1 MHNIITEYQ
10 KIANL
15 IDDNTSNQSSKFR
28 TRNWVKINDESRGAY
43 NVNSQIK
50 FKTTM
55 LKSSLCDYSDA
66 YIFVKGTISVNNTAA
81 QGAAVNNVNLKVI
94 FKNCAPFTN
103 CISETNNTQIDN
115 AKDIDIVMPMYNLIE
130 YSDNYAKT
138 TGSLWQY
145 SKDIPARINNN
156 QIVNFGTNNL
166 TDSFNF
172 KVKFTG
178 QTEDDGTKD
187 VEIMVPLKYLSNF
200 WRTLEMP
207 LFNCEINLILK
218 WSSTCV
224 LVAANTQNQNATFAI
239 TDTKLYAPVVTLSTQ
254 ENTKFL
260 QQLNSGFKRVINWNK
275 YLSKPELLA
284 QNPNLNHLVEPSFQ
298 GVNRLFVLAFENDN
312 HRTSN
317 EQYYLPTVEIKDY
330 NIMINGE
337 NFFDQPIKNNKVT
350 YDNIRKIA
358 TGEEDDYTTD
368 CYLDYQ
374 YFKDTYKMTAVDLS
388 KQKAS
393 DADPRAIQQINFTAN
408 LDRAGNTKVYFILEE
423 AKETILDFSKGTVKV
438 L

>member
-1 MHNIITEYQ
+1 MECQ

-15 IDDNTSNQSSKFR
+15 IDDTSNQPSKFR
-28 TRNWVKINDESRGAY
+28 TRNWVEINDESRGAY

-50 FKTTM
+50 YKTAM

-66 YIFVKGTISVNNTAA
+66 YIFVKGTISVNNAA
-81 QGAAVNNVNLKVI
+81 AAGAAVNNTNKKVI

-103 CISETNNTQIDN
+103 CISEINNTQVDN
-115 AKDIDIVMPMYNLIE
+115 AKDIDIVMSMYNLIE

-145 SKDIPARINNN
+145 YKDIPARNNN
-156 QIVNFGTNNL
+156 NEINEFTGGNT

-172 KVKFTG
+172 KAKITG
-178 QTEDDGTKD
+178 QTGNGGTKD
-187 VEIMVPLKYLSNF
+187 VEIIVPLKYLSIF

-207 LFNCEINLILK
+207 LINCEVNLILT

-224 LVAANTQNQNATFAI
+224 FIATNIPNQNATFEI
-239 TDTKLYAPVVTLSTQ
+239 TDTKLYVPVVTLSTQ

-260 QQLNSGFKRVINWNK
+260 QQLKSGFKRVINWNK

-284 QNPNLNHLVEPSFQ
+284 ENPNLNHLVEPSFQ
-298 GVNRLFVLAFENDN
+298 GVNRLFVLAFENDD
-312 HRTSN
+312 HRTSDDR
-317 EQYYLPTVEIKDY
+317 YYLPTVELKDY
-330 NIMINGE
+330 NIMINDE

-350 YDNIRKIA
+350 YENIRKIA
-358 TGEEDDYTTD
+358 ASQGDDYKTG
-368 CYLDYQ
+368 CLLDYP
-374 YFKDTYKMTAVDLS
+374 YFADTYKMIAVDLS
-388 KQKAS
+388 KQQAL

-408 LDRAGNTKVYFILEE
+408 LDRAENTRVYFILEE
-423 AKETILDFSKGTVKV
+423 AKETILDFSQGPVKV

>member
-1 MHNIITEYQ
+1 M
-10 KIANL
+10 
-15 IDDNTSNQSSKFR
+15 D
-28 TRNWVKINDESRGAY
+28 DESRGAY

-55 LKSSLCDYSDA
+55 LNSSLRDYSDA
-66 YIFVKGTISVNNTAA
+66 YILVKGTITVNNTAA
-81 QGAAVNNVNLKVI
+81 QGAAANNTNKKVI

-103 CISETNNTQIDN
+103 CISEINNTQIDN

-145 SKDIPARINNN
+145 CKDIPARNANGEIIVFDVNN
-156 QIVNFGTNNL
+156 T
-166 TDSFNF
+166 TDSFKF
-172 KVKFTG
+172 KAKITG
-178 QTEDDGTKD
+178 QTGNDGTKD

-207 LFNCEINLILK
+207 LINCEVNLILK
-218 WSSTCV
+218 WSSNCV
-224 LVAANTQNQNATFAI
+224 LIASGTQNKNATFEI
-239 TDTKLYAPVVTLSTQ
+239 TDTKLYVIVVTLSTQ

-260 QQLNSGFKRVINWNK
+260 QQLKSGFKRVINWNT

-298 GVNRLFVLAFENDN
+298 GVNRLFVLAFENDDD
-312 HRTSN
+312 RTSDY
-317 EQYYLPTVEIKDY
+317 EYYLPTVEIKDY
-330 NIMINGE
+330 NIVINGE
-337 NFFDQPIKNNKVT
+337 NFFDQPIKNNKIT

-358 TGEEDDYTTD
+358 TGQGDDYTTG
-368 CYLDYQ
+368 CLLDYP
-374 YFKDTYKMTAVDLS
+374 YFENTYKMIAVDLS
-388 KQKAS
+388 KQQAL

-408 LDRAGNTKVYFILEE
+408 LDRAGNTRVYFILEE
-423 AKETILDFSKGTVKV
+423 AKETVLDFSQGTVKV

>member
-1 MHNIITEYQ
+1 MEYQ

-15 IDDNTSNQSSKFR
+15 IDDDASNQPSKFR
-28 TRNWVKINDESRGAY
+28 IINWVEINDESRGAY
-43 NVNSQIK
+43 HVNSQIN

-55 LKSSLCDYSDA
+55 LKSSLCDNSDA
-66 YIFVKGTISVNNTAA
+66 YTVVKGTITIAGAGADAA
-81 QGAAVNNVNLKVI
+81 ARQADERDKGVI
-94 FKNCAPFTN
+94 FKNCAPFIN
-103 CISETNNTQIDN
+103 CISEIDNTQIDN

-138 TGSLWQY
+138 SGCLWQY
-145 SKDIPARINNN
+145 FRD
-156 QIVNFGTNNL
+156 
-166 TDSFNF
+166 
-172 KVKFTG
+172 
-178 QTEDDGTKD
+178 DDGDSDNIGIEDSKSFKSRVKITGKTPNNDNEKD
-187 VEIMVPLKYLSNF
+187 VEIMVLLKYLSNF

-207 LFNCEINLILK
+207 LINCEVNLILT

-224 LVAANTQNQNATFAI
+224 ITNSGGAGIFAI
-239 TDTKLYAPVVTLSTQ
+239 TDTKLYVPVVTLSTQ

-260 QQLNSGFKRVINWNK
+260 QQLKSGFKRVINWNK

-298 GVNRLFVLAFENDN
+298 GVNRLFLLAFENDDN
-312 HRTSN
+312 RTAHDS
-317 EQYYLPTVEIKDY
+317 YYLPNVEIKEY

-358 TGEEDDYTTD
+358 MGQGDDYTTG
-368 CYLDYQ
+368 CLLDYS
-374 YFKDTYKMTAVDLS
+374 YFINTYKMIAVDLS
-388 KQKAS
+388 KQQALN
-393 DADPRAIQQINFTAN
+393 ADPRAIQQINFTAN
-408 LDRAGNTKVYFILEE
+408 LDRAGNTRVYFILEE
-423 AKETILDFSKGTVKV
+423 AKETILDFSQGTVKV

>member
-1 MHNIITEYQ
+1 MEYQ

-15 IDDNTSNQSSKFR
+15 INDNTLNQPSKFR
-28 TRNWVKINDESRGAY
+28 TRNRVEINDESRGAY

-66 YIFVKGTISVNNTAA
+66 YILVKGTISVNNTAA
-81 QGAAVNNVNLKVI
+81 QGAAANNTNKKVI
-94 FKNCAPFTN
+94 FQNCAPFTN
-103 CISETNNTQIDN
+103 CISEINNTQIDN
-115 AKDIDIVMPMYNLIE
+115 ATDIDIVMPIYNLIE

-145 SKDIPARINNN
+145 CKDIPARNANDD
-156 QIVNFGTNNL
+156 IVIFADGNT

-172 KVKFTG
+172 KAKITG
-178 QTEDDGTKD
+178 RTGNDGTKD

-207 LFNCEINLILK
+207 LINCEVNLILT

-224 LVAANTQNQNATFAI
+224 LIATSIPKKNATFAI

-254 ENTKFL
+254 ENTKFF
-260 QQLNSGFKRVINWNK
+260 QQLKSGLKRVINWNK

-298 GVNRLFVLAFENDN
+298 GVNRLFVLAFENDDD
-312 HRTSN
+312 RASDD
-317 EQYYLPTVEIKDY
+317 EYYLPTVEIKDY

-337 NFFDQPIKNNKVT
+337 NFFDQPIKNNKIT
-350 YDNIRKIA
+350 YDNIRKLVI
-358 TGEEDDYTTD
+358 GQGDDNTTS
-368 CYLDYQ
+368 CLLDYP
-374 YFKDTYKMTAVDLS
+374 YFAKTYKMIPVDLS
-388 KQKAS
+388 RQ
-393 DADPRAIQQINFTAN
+393 
-408 LDRAGNTKVYFILEE
+408 
-423 AKETILDFSKGTVKV
+423 
-438 L
+438 